1 MVRYLTLS
9 LIQIR
14 KASNLLKILSFSGCL
29 ASIPASN
36 PGIVRVRVCMRGVN
50 GAGFWLRMCLKRGC
64 NWHCVRVTHM
74 RQGPGDGA
82 SSIFVDEEV
91 LKVINNVSHDGVSK
105 LSLRG
110 DEQVLGAENRLVPFV
125 DVVYLDVPQSQVTFN
140 Y

>member
-1 MVRYLTLS
+1 
-9 LIQIR
+9 
-14 KASNLLKILSFSGCL
+14 
-29 ASIPASN
+29 
-36 PGIVRVRVCMRGVN
+36 
-50 GAGFWLRMCLKRGC
+50 
-64 NWHCVRVTHM
+64 M
-74 RQGPGDGA
+74 RQGPCDGA